1 MGKVKKNFR
10 LSEDIA
16 EELREIAQTLGISE
30 TEAVSRAIHSFYL
43 SMKGEES
50 GAVSGAIVPFAEYQ
64 KAQDQLK
71 QALYR
76 IGELEG
82 QLKVKEEL
90 IQELRE
96 TIKELRAKPVKK
108 WWEFWKL

>member
-43 SMKGEES
+43 RLRGEEQS
-50 GAVSGAIVPFAEYQ
+50 SVSGAIVPLDKYERVQ
-64 KAQDQLK
+64 AQLS
-71 QALYR
+71 QALYKV
-76 IGELEG
+76 GELEG
-82 QLKVKEEL
+82 QLQAKEEL
-90 IQELRE
+90 IAELRE
-96 TIKELRAKPVKK
+96 RIAELRARPKK